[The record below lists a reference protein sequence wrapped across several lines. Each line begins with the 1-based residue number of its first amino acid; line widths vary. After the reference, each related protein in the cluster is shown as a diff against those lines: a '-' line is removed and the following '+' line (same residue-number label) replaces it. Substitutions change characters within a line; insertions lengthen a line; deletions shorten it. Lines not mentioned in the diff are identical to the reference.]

1 MGPKILIVGAGPVGL
16 TMAAEL
22 ARYGLA
28 VRIVDKAAQ
37 RTDKSKALV
46 LWSRTLEL
54 FDRAGCGGAFV
65 AAGHKVDAA
74 NIIVADKVIGRISL
88 SGVASPYPFALMLP
102 QSETER
108 LLEEHLAQLGVRVE
122 RQVEAMRFAQTET
135 GVTTALRRPDG
146 VEETVE
152 SQWLV
157 GCDGAHSA
165 IRHGLGLSF
174 VGDTLQSDWILADV
188 HLSGF
193 SVPDSEL
200 AIYWHADGVLAT
212 FPISPGRYRIIADLG
227 RSQGGHVPDPTLA
240 EVQALVDRRGPGG
253 LRMSDPI
260 WLSGFRI
267 NERKVADYRSGRVF
281 VAGDAAHVHS
291 PAGGQ
296 GMNTGMQ
303 DAFNLAWK
311 MALAGRAGRLSDA
324 LLASYSAE
332 RSAVGEQV
340 LKQAGRLTAVGV
352 VKNHTAQA
360 MRNWLAGLLFGLAP
374 LRRVMADTLSEISIG
389 YPDSPL
395 NGPHGAGGPAPGERA
410 PPVAGQMPV
419 GAGDRP
425 RFALFA
431 APGTAADRLIHKYPE
446 LLEAAVRPPF
456 EQGGMWLVRPDGYLA
471 ASAKEDEESLEDY
484 LDALVGAGARQRE
497 AR

>member
-1 MGPKILIVGAGPVGL
+1 
-16 TMAAEL
+16 
-22 ARYGLA
+22 
-28 VRIVDKAAQ
+28 
-37 RTDKSKALV
+37 
-46 LWSRTLEL
+46 
-54 FDRAGCGGAFV
+54 
-65 AAGHKVDAA
+65 
-74 NIIVADKVIGRISL
+74 
-88 SGVASPYPFALMLP
+88 
-102 QSETER
+102 
-108 LLEEHLAQLGVRVE
+108 
-122 RQVEAMRFAQTET
+122 
-135 GVTTALRRPDG
+135 
-146 VEETVE
+146 
-152 SQWLV
+152 
-157 GCDGAHSA
+157 
-165 IRHGLGLSF
+165 
-174 VGDTLQSDWILADV
+174 LQSDWILADV

-200 AIYWHADGVLAT
+200 AIYWHADGILAT

-227 RSQGGHVPDPTLA
+227 PSRGEHVPDPTLA
-240 EVQALVDRRGPGG
+240 EVQTIVDRRGPGG
-253 LRMSDPI
+253 LRVSDPI

-311 MALAGRAGRLSDA
+311 MALSSREGPLSDA

-352 VKNHTAQA
+352 MKNHAAQA
-360 MRNWLAGLLFGLAP
+360 ARNWLAGLLFGLGP
-374 LRRVMADTLSEISIG
+374 LRRAMADTLSEISIG

-395 NGPHGAGGPAPGERA
+395 NEFHGAGGPAPGERA

-425 RFALFA
+425 RFALLA
-431 APGTAADRLIHKYPE
+431 APGTAADRLIRKYPE

-471 ASAKEDEESLEDY
+471 ASAKEEDESLDEY
-484 LDALVGAGARQRE
+484 LDALVGAGARQGE
-497 AR
+497 A